1 MLVLFRNLG
10 VKIQEPL
17 VDWVDLDEF
26 VKFVVNKLRDI
37 LGVVLMLVVDVGAI
51 LWEVIGVFFVILNVG
66 VLIWEVISVFFM
78 ILKLDH

>member
-1 MLVLFRNLG
+1 
-10 VKIQEPL
+10 L

-51 LWEVIGVFFVILNVG
+51 LWEVKGVVFMILDIGAIF
-66 VLIWEVISVFFM
+66 WEVISVVFM
-78 ILKLDH
+78 ILELNQRAS